1 MFQGGDENLDPVY
14 EYFVGHCHH
23 VIDGRIRKVLDVY
36 FPTDDLGNLLTWEF
50 KGPIEPAE
58 VEVATDFSP
67 YQFLLAV
74 KIPHSNNGDVSKFT
88 LNSSSASKWI
98 DSLYHVL
105 VYIQSSLKLKSKN
118 GLERASQALVALHW
132 FISYIIPTQ
141 LWASESLDER
151 LQSLRLKHWDLTVE
165 DSLPSES
172 RSSMKEECSI
182 FFRAIDAI
190 CAWTVAPQKL
200 VKHKL
205 FSQANTVFTVQIFD
219 MPNVEL
225 PAVELDENV
234 LTRWNLAG
242 DDSEY
247 VRQQSKSANDKG
259 QVLASDKDKGRV
271 HCEAGLLAALAC
283 DETTLRSLQHDQQ
296 TMIVALIRT
305 LKDQETYVIGVAK
318 KCCPTC
324 RHLATVIEQ
333 YHSLK
338 LDLPGSHTRYHAWR
352 PPAWLSDEIL
362 LKLETLVLSD
372 VHGMLKKRSYGSRA
386 SSPGS
391 DKSNSKPPKLP
402 NLPEY

>member
-1 MFQGGDENLDPVY
+1 MCQPATKWYHDYARETIRILRFYSTMFQGGDENLDPVY

-151 LQSLRLKHWDLTVE
+151 LQSLR
-165 DSLPSES
+165 
-172 RSSMKEECSI
+172 C
-182 FFRAIDAI
+182 
-190 CAWTVAPQKL
+190 Q
-200 VKHKL
+200 
-205 FSQANTVFTVQIFD
+205 
-219 MPNVEL
+219 
-225 PAVELDENV
+225 
-234 LTRWNLAG
+234 
-242 DDSEY
+242 
-247 VRQQSKSANDKG
+247 
-259 QVLASDKDKGRV
+259 
-271 HCEAGLLAALAC
+271 
-283 DETTLRSLQHDQQ
+283 
-296 TMIVALIRT
+296 
-305 LKDQETYVIGVAK
+305 
-318 KCCPTC
+318 
-324 RHLATVIEQ
+324 
-333 YHSLK
+333 
-338 LDLPGSHTRYHAWR
+338 
-352 PPAWLSDEIL
+352 
-362 LKLETLVLSD
+362 
-372 VHGMLKKRSYGSRA
+372 
-386 SSPGS
+386 
-391 DKSNSKPPKLP
+391 
-402 NLPEY
+402 